1 MKKIFD
7 FAMIIGF
14 IMIAGGAGGYE
25 NMNAGFGVSFVIML
39 FGAVLMWAGASGK
52 EKYKKYMRRCLR
64 RNKNVRKTVKCN
76 TEKMCRE
83 VA

>member
-1 MKKIFD
+1 
-7 FAMIIGF
+7 
-14 IMIAGGAGGYE
+14 
-25 NMNAGFGVSFVIML
+25 ML

-64 RNKNVRKTVKCN
+64 QNKNVRKTVKCN